1 MTNPMP
7 VISFIAT
14 IRLLG
19 AVSSARIFP
28 FTPEAIVTDLIEFT
42 PLVKP
47 FCENPLGSL
56 ALNPG
61 KGAEVGNGLNCDG
74 KADGIFAII
83 F

>member
-1 MTNPMP
+1 MP
-7 VISFIAT
+7 VKSFIAT

-61 KGAEVGNGLNCDG
+61 KGAEVGIKDGLNCDG